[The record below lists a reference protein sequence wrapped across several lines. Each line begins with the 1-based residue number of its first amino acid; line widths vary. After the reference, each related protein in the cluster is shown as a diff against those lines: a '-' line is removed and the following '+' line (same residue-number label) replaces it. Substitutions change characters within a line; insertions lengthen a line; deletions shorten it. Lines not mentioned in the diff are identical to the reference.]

1 MRLRW
6 VFTVQAAVI
15 PPKNTFEFM
24 FLMGLDH
31 LYTGRTGGSARGKGY
46 NKFSSVPCGLEPAWQ
61 ALKGDGEGGIWAQE
75 GERKGTPARR
85 PLFSPFFTLRL

>member
-6 VFTVQAAVI
+6 VFTVQTAVI

-31 LYTGRTGGSARGKGY
+31 LYTGHAGGGARGKGY
-46 NKFSSVPCGLEPAWQ
+46 NNIFLPSSTYGL
-61 ALKGDGEGGIWAQE
+61 
-75 GERKGTPARR
+75 
-85 PLFSPFFTLRL
+85 